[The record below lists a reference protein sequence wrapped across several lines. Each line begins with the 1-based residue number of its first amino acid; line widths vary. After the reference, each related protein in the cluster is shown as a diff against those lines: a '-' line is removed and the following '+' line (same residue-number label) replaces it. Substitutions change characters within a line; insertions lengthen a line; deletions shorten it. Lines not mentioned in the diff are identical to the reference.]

1 MSPIFNR
8 HALNGLSTTDLE
20 KLRSLIRQRLCSDQ
34 LSEQERINLV
44 FSLDAIEAIL
54 RTRMAAT
61 PPAPRLGL

>member
-8 HALNGLSTTDLE
+8 HALNGLSTTELE
-20 KLRSLIRQRLCSDQ
+20 KLRSLIRQCLCSGQ

-61 PPAPRLGL
+61 PPAPRLGF

>member
-8 HALNGLSTTDLE
+8 HALNGLSATELE

-34 LSEQERINLV
+34 LREQERINLV
-44 FSLDAIEAIL
+44 FSLDAIEAVL

-61 PPAPRLGL
+61 PPAPRLGF

>member
-8 HALNGLSTTDLE
+8 HALNGLSKFELE
-20 KLRSLIRQRLCSDQ
+20 KLRRLIRQCLCSGQ

-61 PPAPRLGL
+61 PPAPRLGF